1 MDKIIFSF
9 IVTTVAGISTL
20 LGIFPLYL
28 KRTSKDK
35 IINFSLAF
43 SSGVMLSVSI
53 FSLLPEGINLLSDK
67 FNFFQIVLFV
77 LIVSMLGFFIGISSN
92 LLFNKYD
99 NKLYKIGILDTI
111 IIMLHNIPEG
121 ILTFSFTVSDT
132 RLGLLLALNIIC
144 HNIPEGISIAIPVYY
159 STNSKKKAF
168 LYTFISGMS
177 ELLGAIITYIFLYK
191 YITVKFLAI
200 VLIFTFGIMSYLSL
214 FQLLPNSLKYRNTKR
229 TLVYFI
235 LGFIFMYIFH

>member
-1 MDKIIFSF
+1 MDKITFSF
-9 IVTTVAGISTL
+9 LITTIAGISTL
-20 LGIFPLYL
+20 LGILPLYF
-28 KRTSKDK
+28 KYINKDK

-43 SSGVMLSVSI
+43 SSGVMLSISI

-67 FNFFQIVLFV
+67 YNSFQILLFV
-77 LIVSMLGFFIGISSN
+77 LIFSMLGFFIGISSN
-92 LLFNKYD
+92 LFFSKYD
-99 NKLYKIGILDTI
+99 NKLYKIGILDAL

-132 RLGLLLALNIIC
+132 KLGLLLALSIIC

-168 LYTFISGMS
+168 LYTFISGIS

-191 YITVKFLAI
+191 YITIKFLSI
-200 VLIFTFGIMSYLSL
+200 IIIFTFGIMSYLSI
-214 FQLLPNSLKYRNTKR
+214 FQLLPNSLKYQNKKR
-229 TLVYFI
+229 TLVYFL
-235 LGFIFMYIFH
+235 LGFLFMYIFH